1 MAKEHH
7 YSLRLRWT
15 GNKGKG
21 TSAYREYERTHEIF
35 IEGKPLLQGSAD
47 PAFLGDPALH
57 NPEDLLVASL
67 SACHM
72 LWYLHLCAD
81 AGIVVTAY
89 EDNATGTMIQQGG
102 KAQFSSVV
110 LKPKVTIKAG
120 GDKAKAG
127 ALHEQANE
135 LCFIA
140 RSVNFPVSHEAEII
154 EEDA

>member
-7 YSLRLRWT
+7 YALRLRWT

-21 TSAYREYERTHEIF
+21 TSGYREYERTHEII
-35 IEGKPLLQGSAD
+35 IEGKPLLRGSAD

-81 AGIVVTAY
+81 AGIVVTSY
-89 EDNATGTMIQQGG
+89 EDNATGTMTQQGG

-120 GDKAKAG
+120 GDTAKAG

-154 EEDA
+154 EEDT

>member
-1 MAKEHH
+1 MAREHH
-7 YSLRLRWT
+7 YALQLRWT

-21 TSAYREYERTHEIF
+21 TSGYREYDRTHEIS
-35 IEGKPLLQGSAD
+35 IEGKPMLQGSAD
-47 PAFLGDPALH
+47 PAFLGDPSLH

-67 SACHM
+67 AACHM

-81 AGIVVTAY
+81 AGVVVTAY
-89 EDNATGTMIQQGG
+89 EDNATGTMTQQAG

-120 GDKAKAG
+120 GDAAKAEQ
-127 ALHEQANE
+127 LHEQANE

-140 RSVNFPVSHEAEII
+140 RSVNFSVSHEAEII
-154 EEDA
+154 EDDT